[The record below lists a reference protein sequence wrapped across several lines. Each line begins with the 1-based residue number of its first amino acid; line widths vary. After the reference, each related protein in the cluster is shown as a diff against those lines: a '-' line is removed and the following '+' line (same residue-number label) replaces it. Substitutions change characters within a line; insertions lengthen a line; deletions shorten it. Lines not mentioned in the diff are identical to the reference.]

1 MASVMRSTTGQATPS
16 PACSEATRTG
26 VVLSVRP
33 LNCYTLHLIADSTP
47 HSGLAVN
54 FILIESLQR
63 FYQFYGDEV
72 QVSGQK
78 PSCTRRF

>member
-26 VVLSVRP
+26 VALYVRP
-33 LNCYTLHLIADSTP
+33 LYCHTTGSIAELSS

-78 PSCTRRF
+78 PSFT